1 MQNLKVYQ
9 KNSMNKAIE
18 TKDNTIV
25 NRTKDRM
32 KSPYYMSLTKPFHL
46 LLFSVRS
53 IKMVRIPCGTIYSWT
68 HQYHRQW
75 NEVLRGN
82 KAVAGAS

>member
-25 NRTKDRM
+25 NRTKD
-32 KSPYYMSLTKPFHL
+32 S
-46 LLFSVRS
+46 
-53 IKMVRIPCGTIYSWT
+53 
-68 HQYHRQW
+68 
-75 NEVLRGN
+75 
-82 KAVAGAS
+82 